1 MEGMMLAKDV
11 KFMALV
17 FQGKKIIEKQYIY
30 VICLVRR
37 ELINR
42 FNISD
47 NYVIIRQLPLVSIEP
62 PRLIR
67 MIDMIRMFPL
77 EYMHLACLSIMKKLY
92 LDIQYFDHS
101 NKKLKPFYRHELD
114 KRIQCLTQWT
124 PYKFQRKSR
133 KSVENI

>member
-47 NYVIIRQLPLVSIEP
+47 NYVIIRQLSLVSIEP

-77 EYMHLACLSIMKKLY
+77 EYMHLACLGIMKKLY
-92 LDIQYFDHS
+92 LNMWYFDHR
-101 NKKLKPFYRHELD
+101 NKKLKPLT
-114 KRIQCLTQWT
+114 RI
-124 PYKFQRKSR
+124 R
-133 KSVENI
+133 